1 MTTQTQT
8 ISDVG
13 RQCLRL
19 QMTEGVGPIIFGR
32 LIEYFGTPKAI
43 LEARPTDLRATRG
56 IGAAKAEAIC
66 RSRGAADPEGEIER
80 AAAAGVRIIC
90 RLDPEY
96 PEPLLNIADP
106 PICLYVQGRLERFDA
121 VAVAVVGSR
130 RCTHYGHEQGRRF
143 GYLLA
148 QAGFTVVSGMAR
160 GIDSCAHMGA
170 IEAEGRTLAV
180 LGNGLAHTYPPESE
194 PLRASV
200 VEHGAV
206 LSELPMD
213 AHAEEGTFPARNRI
227 IAGLS
232 LGTLIVEAGY
242 RSGALITA
250 GLATDYNREVFAVP
264 GRVDVD
270 TSAGTNALIR
280 DGKAKLVTG
289 LDDILEELGE
299 VGRTLGEERPAEQ
312 PLLDANEE
320 RVFKVIDVNE
330 WQIDDI
336 IHEAG
341 LTTAQVNSALTMLQL
356 KGLIKRLPGNR
367 YVRAARPVRK

>member
-1 MTTQTQT
+1 
-8 ISDVG
+8 
-13 RQCLRL
+13 
-19 QMTEGVGPIIFGR
+19 
-32 LIEYFGTPKAI
+32 
-43 LEARPTDLRATRG
+43 
-56 IGAAKAEAIC
+56 
-66 RSRGAADPEGEIER
+66 
-80 AAAAGVRIIC
+80 
-90 RLDPEY
+90 
-96 PEPLLNIADP
+96 
-106 PICLYVQGRLERFDA
+106 
-121 VAVAVVGSR
+121 
-130 RCTHYGHEQGRRF
+130 
-143 GYLLA
+143 
-148 QAGFTVVSGMAR
+148 
-160 GIDSCAHMGA
+160 
-170 IEAEGRTLAV
+170 RTLAV

-232 LGTLIVEAGY
+232 LGTVIVEAGQ

-250 GLATDYNREVFAVP
+250 GLAVDYNREVFAVP

-289 LDDILEELGE
+289 LNDILEELGE

-330 WQIDDI
+330 WQVDDI
-336 IHEAG
+336 IHECG

-367 YVRAARPVRK
+367 YVRSARIGK